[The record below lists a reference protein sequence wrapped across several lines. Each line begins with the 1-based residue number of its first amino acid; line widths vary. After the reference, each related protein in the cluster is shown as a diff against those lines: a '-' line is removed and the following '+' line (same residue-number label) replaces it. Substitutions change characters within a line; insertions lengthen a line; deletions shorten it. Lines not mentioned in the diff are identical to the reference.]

1 VAGGELQIVHGFGGK
16 MTKRKKAVKPTVN
29 SSGWL
34 RWIGIGALILSFAFY
49 GSLLLL
55 PFLSITGAMKAA
67 AIPVLIVLAEIAFW
81 IGGVILGR
89 EFVLRYRRYFDPR
102 NWRR

>member
-1 VAGGELQIVHGFGGK
+1 
-16 MTKRKKAVKPTVN
+16 MTKRKKPTKPPV
-29 SSGWL
+29 SSTGWL
-34 RWIGIGALILSFAFY
+34 RWVGIGALILSFVFY

-55 PFLSITGAMKAA
+55 PFLSITGTMKAA

-102 NWRR
+102 KWWRR